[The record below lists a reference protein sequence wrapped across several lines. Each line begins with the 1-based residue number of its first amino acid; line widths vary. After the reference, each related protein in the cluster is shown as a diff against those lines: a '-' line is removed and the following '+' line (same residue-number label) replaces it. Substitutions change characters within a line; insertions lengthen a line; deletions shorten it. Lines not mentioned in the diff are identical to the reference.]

1 MPVRGAAETIDLLI
15 KSMASKDYESANALF
30 APDVVVVEPDSVP
43 FYSGTHR
50 GWEAVQ
56 RDLFGPMLTNYDLTV
71 NPGTKAHDAGDVVV
85 GTLDLT
91 VTSRATGASVRTNVV
106 EIYTVVDGLIRHIDV
121 YYKDPVLMA
130 RAFPEGLPTSDAH
143 TTTQSVG

>member
-1 MPVRGAAETIDLLI
+1 
-15 KSMASKDYESANALF
+15 
-30 APDVVVVEPDSVP
+30 
-43 FYSGTHR
+43 
-50 GWEAVQ
+50 VQ

-91 VTSRATGASVRTNVV
+91 FTSRATGASVRTNVV